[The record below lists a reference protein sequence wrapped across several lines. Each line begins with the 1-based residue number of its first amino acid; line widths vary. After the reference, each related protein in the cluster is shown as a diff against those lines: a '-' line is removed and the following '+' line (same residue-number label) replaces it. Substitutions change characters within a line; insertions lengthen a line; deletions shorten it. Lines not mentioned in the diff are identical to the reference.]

1 MKSKNLLQRVA
12 QFITIVGLSL
22 LIGNISAFIAM
33 NMLSTPKDILFFLWQ
48 RRFIDAMVQLGMIK
62 GMWLFLIGNIVIYLC
77 QRTRKNLLL
86 LIFSIAVFILGEFF
100 IIPLSYETSLL
111 AFQQY
116 GMNQI
121 NPDFLTIK
129 HKEDVLGGLNLFILL
144 TYLVI
149 SICYKQEENKMNG
162 L

>member
-12 QFITIVGLSL
+12 QFIIVVGLSL

-77 QRTRKNLLL
+77 QRNRKNLLL
-86 LIFSIAVFILGEFF
+86 LILSSVVFVLGEFF
-100 IIPLSYETSLL
+100 IIPLSYDTSLL

-116 GMNQI
+116 EMNQI
-121 NPDFLTIK
+121 TPDFLTIK
-129 HKEDVLGGLNLFILL
+129 HKEDVLGGINLLILL
-144 TYLVI
+144 IYCASRT
-149 SICYKQEENKMNG
+149 NN
-162 L
+162 

>member
-12 QFITIVGLSL
+12 QFIIVLGLSL

-33 NMLSTPKDILFFLWQ
+33 NMLSIPQDTSFFLWQ

-77 QRTRKNLLL
+77 QRNRKNLLL
-86 LIFSIAVFILGEFF
+86 LILSSVVFVLGEFF

-116 GMNQI
+116 EMNQI
-121 NPDFLTIK
+121 TPDFLTIK
-129 HKEDVLGGLNLFILL
+129 HKEDVLGGINLLILL
-144 TYLVI
+144 IYCASRT
-149 SICYKQEENKMNG
+149 NN
-162 L
+162 

>member
-12 QFITIVGLSL
+12 QFIIVVGLSL

-33 NMLSTPKDILFFLWQ
+33 NMLSIQQDTSFFLWQ

-77 QRTRKNLLL
+77 QRNRKNLLL
-86 LIFSIAVFILGEFF
+86 LILSSVVFVLGEFF

-116 GMNQI
+116 EMNQVTS
-121 NPDFLTIK
+121 DFLIIK
-129 HKEDVLGGLNLFILL
+129 HKEDVLGGINLLILL
-144 TYLVI
+144 IYCASRT
-149 SICYKQEENKMNG
+149 NN
-162 L
+162 

>member
-33 NMLSTPKDILFFLWQ
+33 NMLSIQQDTSFFLWQ

-77 QRTRKNLLL
+77 QRNRKNLLL
-86 LIFSIAVFILGEFF
+86 LILSSVVFVLGEFF
-100 IIPLSYETSLL
+100 IIPLSYETSRL

-116 GMNQI
+116 EMNQVTS
-121 NPDFLTIK
+121 DFLIIK
-129 HKEDVLGGLNLFILL
+129 HKEDVLGGINLLILL
-144 TYLVI
+144 IYCASRT
-149 SICYKQEENKMNG
+149 NN
-162 L
+162 

>member
-12 QFITIVGLSL
+12 QFIIVVGLSL

-33 NMLSTPKDILFFLWQ
+33 NMLSIPQDTSFFLWQ

-77 QRTRKNLLL
+77 QRNRKNLLL
-86 LIFSIAVFILGEFF
+86 LILSSVVFVSGEFF
-100 IIPLSYETSLL
+100 IIPLSYDTSLL

-116 GMNQI
+116 EMNQVTSY
-121 NPDFLTIK
+121 FLTIK
-129 HKEDVLGGLNLFILL
+129 HKEDVLGGINLLILL
-144 TYLVI
+144 IYCASRT
-149 SICYKQEENKMNG
+149 NN
-162 L
+162 

>member
-33 NMLSTPKDILFFLWQ
+33 NMLSIQQDTSFFLWQ

-62 GMWLFLIGNIVIYLC
+62 GMWLFLIGNIVIYLY
-77 QRTRKNLLL
+77 QKNRKNLLL
-86 LIFSIAVFILGEFF
+86 LILSIIVFVLGEFF
-100 IIPLSYETSLL
+100 IVPLSYETSRI

-116 GMNQI
+116 EMNQVTS
-121 NPDFLTIK
+121 DFLIIK
-129 HKEDVLGGLNLFILL
+129 HKEDVLGGFNLFILL
-144 TYLVI
+144 IYLI
-149 SICYKQEENKMNG
+149 INIFYKQEENKVKN
-162 L
+162 

>member
-1 MKSKNLLQRVA
+1 MKNKNFFQRMA
-12 QFITIVGLSL
+12 QLIAIFGLSL

-33 NMLSTPKDILFFLWQ
+33 NMLSIPQDTSFFLWQ

-77 QRTRKNLLL
+77 QRNRKNLLL
-86 LIFSIAVFILGEFF
+86 LILSSVVFVLGEFF

-116 GMNQI
+116 EMNQI
-121 NPDFLTIK
+121 TPDFLTIK
-129 HKEDVLGGLNLFILL
+129 HKEDVLGGINLLILL
-144 TYLVI
+144 IYCASRT
-149 SICYKQEENKMNG
+149 NN
-162 L
+162 

>member
-12 QFITIVGLSL
+12 QFIIVVGLSL

-33 NMLSTPKDILFFLWQ
+33 NMLSIPQDTSFFLWQ

-77 QRTRKNLLL
+77 QRNRKNLLL
-86 LIFSIAVFILGEFF
+86 FILSSVVFVLGEFF
-100 IIPLSYETSLL
+100 IIPLSYDTSLL

-116 GMNQI
+116 EMNQI
-121 NPDFLTIK
+121 TPDFLTIK
-129 HKEDVLGGLNLFILL
+129 HKEDVLGGINLLILL
-144 TYLVI
+144 IYCANRT
-149 SICYKQEENKMNG
+149 NN
-162 L
+162 

>member
-12 QFITIVGLSL
+12 QFIAILGLSL

-33 NMLSTPKDILFFLWQ
+33 NMLSIPQDTSFFLWQ

-77 QRTRKNLLL
+77 QRNRKNLLL
-86 LIFSIAVFILGEFF
+86 LILSSVVFVLGEFF
-100 IIPLSYETSLL
+100 IIPLSYDTSLL

-116 GMNQI
+116 EMNQI
-121 NPDFLTIK
+121 TPDFLTIK
-129 HKEDVLGGLNLFILL
+129 HKEDVLGGINLLILL
-144 TYLVI
+144 IYCASRT
-149 SICYKQEENKMNG
+149 NN
-162 L
+162 

>member
-22 LIGNISAFIAM
+22 LIGNISAFLAM

-86 LIFSIAVFILGEFF
+86 LILSIAVFVLGEFF

-121 NPDFLTIK
+121 TPDFLTIK
-129 HKEDVLGGLNLFILL
+129 HKEDVLGGVNLLILFIYCA
-144 TYLVI
+144 TRT
-149 SICYKQEENKMNG
+149 SN
-162 L
+162 

>member
-22 LIGNISAFIAM
+22 LIGNILAFIAM
-33 NMLSTPKDILFFLWQ
+33 NMLSIQQDTSFFLWQ

-77 QRTRKNLLL
+77 QRNRKNLLL
-86 LIFSIAVFILGEFF
+86 LILSSVVFVLGEFF

-121 NPDFLTIK
+121 TPDFLTIK
-129 HKEDVLGGLNLFILL
+129 HKEDVLGGVNLLILL
-144 TYLVI
+144 IYCASRT
-149 SICYKQEENKMNG
+149 NN
-162 L
+162 

>member
-12 QFITIVGLSL
+12 QFIIVVGLSL

-33 NMLSTPKDILFFLWQ
+33 NMLSIPQDTSFFLWQ
-48 RRFIDAMVQLGMIK
+48 RRFIDAMVQK

-77 QRTRKNLLL
+77 QRNRKNLLL
-86 LIFSIAVFILGEFF
+86 LILSSVVFVLGEFF

-116 GMNQI
+116 GMNQVTS
-121 NPDFLTIK
+121 DFLTIK
-129 HKEDVLGGLNLFILL
+129 HKEDVLGGVNLLILL
-144 TYLVI
+144 IYCASRT
-149 SICYKQEENKMNG
+149 NN
-162 L
+162 

>member
-1 MKSKNLLQRVA
+1 MKSKNLLQRVG

-33 NMLSTPKDILFFLWQ
+33 NMLSIQQDTSFFLWQ

-77 QRTRKNLLL
+77 QRNRKNLLL
-86 LIFSIAVFILGEFF
+86 LILSSVVFVLGEFF

-116 GMNQI
+116 EMNQVTS
-121 NPDFLTIK
+121 DFLIIK
-129 HKEDVLGGLNLFILL
+129 HKEDVLGGINLLILL
-144 TYLVI
+144 IYCASRT
-149 SICYKQEENKMNG
+149 NN
-162 L
+162 

>member
-33 NMLSTPKDILFFLWQ
+33 NMLSIQQDTSFFLWQ

-77 QRTRKNLLL
+77 QRNRKNLLL
-86 LIFSIAVFILGEFF
+86 FILSSVVFVLGEFF

-116 GMNQI
+116 EMNQVTS
-121 NPDFLTIK
+121 DFLIIK
-129 HKEDVLGGLNLFILL
+129 HKEDVLGGINLLILL
-144 TYLVI
+144 IYCASRT
-149 SICYKQEENKMNG
+149 NN
-162 L
+162 

>member
-33 NMLSTPKDILFFLWQ
+33 NMLSIPKDTLFFLWQ
-48 RRFIDAMVQLGMIK
+48 RQFIDAMVQLGMIK
-62 GMWLFLIGNIVIYLC
+62 GMWLLFIGNIVIYLC

-86 LIFSIAVFILGEFF
+86 LILSIAVFVLGEFF
-100 IIPLSYETSLL
+100 IIPLSYDTSLL

-116 GMNQI
+116 RMNQVTS
-121 NPDFLTIK
+121 DFLIIK
-129 HKEDVLGGLNLFILL
+129 HKEDVLGGFNLFILL
-144 TYLVI
+144 IYLI
-149 SICYKQEENKMNG
+149 INIFYKQEENKVKN
-162 L
+162 

>member
-12 QFITIVGLSL
+12 QFIIVVGLSL

-33 NMLSTPKDILFFLWQ
+33 NMLSIPQDTSFFLWQ

-77 QRTRKNLLL
+77 QRNRKNLLL
-86 LIFSIAVFILGEFF
+86 LILSSVVFVLGEFF
-100 IIPLSYETSLL
+100 IISLSYDTSLL

-116 GMNQI
+116 EMNQI
-121 NPDFLTIK
+121 TPDFLTIK
-129 HKEDVLGGLNLFILL
+129 HKEDVLGGINLLILL
-144 TYLVI
+144 IYCASRT
-149 SICYKQEENKMNG
+149 NN
-162 L
+162 

>member
-12 QFITIVGLSL
+12 QFIIVVGLSL

-33 NMLSTPKDILFFLWQ
+33 NMLSIPQDTSFFLWQ

-77 QRTRKNLLL
+77 QRNRKNLLL
-86 LIFSIAVFILGEFF
+86 LILSSVVFVLGEFF

-116 GMNQI
+116 EMNQI
-121 NPDFLTIK
+121 TPDFLTIK
-129 HKEDVLGGLNLFILL
+129 YKEDVLGGINLLILL
-144 TYLVI
+144 IYCASRT
-149 SICYKQEENKMNG
+149 NN
-162 L
+162 

>member
-12 QFITIVGLSL
+12 QFIIVVGLSL

-33 NMLSTPKDILFFLWQ
+33 NMLSIQQDTSFFLWQ

-77 QRTRKNLLL
+77 QRNRKNLLL
-86 LIFSIAVFILGEFF
+86 LILSSVVFVLGEFF

-116 GMNQI
+116 EMNQI
-121 NPDFLTIK
+121 TPDFLTIK
-129 HKEDVLGGLNLFILL
+129 HKEDVLGGINLLILL
-144 TYLVI
+144 IYCASRT
-149 SICYKQEENKMNG
+149 NN
-162 L
+162 

>member
-12 QFITIVGLSL
+12 QFIIVLGLSL

-33 NMLSTPKDILFFLWQ
+33 NMLSIPQDTSFFLWQ

-77 QRTRKNLLL
+77 QRNRKNLLL
-86 LIFSIAVFILGEFF
+86 LILSSVVFVLGEFF

-116 GMNQI
+116 EMNQI
-121 NPDFLTIK
+121 TPDFLTIK
-129 HKEDVLGGLNLFILL
+129 HKEDVLGGINLLILFIYCASR
-144 TYLVI
+144 T
-149 SICYKQEENKMNG
+149 NN
-162 L
+162 

>member
-12 QFITIVGLSL
+12 QFIIVVGLSL

-33 NMLSTPKDILFFLWQ
+33 NMLSIPQDTSFFLWQ

-77 QRTRKNLLL
+77 QRNRKNLLL
-86 LIFSIAVFILGEFF
+86 LILSSVVFVLGEFF
-100 IIPLSYETSLL
+100 IIPLSYDTSLL

-116 GMNQI
+116 EMNQI
-121 NPDFLTIK
+121 TPDFLTIK
-129 HKEDVLGGLNLFILL
+129 HKEDVLGGINLLILL
-144 TYLVI
+144 IYCASRT
-149 SICYKQEENKMNG
+149 NN
-162 L
+162 